1 MKVKLYKLKGLNELR
16 TVRYHPRR
24 HMGKTSGTKVM
35 HWWVN
40 VMLVNELS

>member
-24 HMGKTSGTKVM
+24 HMGSYLGRDVKSEIRLT
-35 HWWVN
+35 
-40 VMLVNELS
+40 